1 MLSFQLLNMRI
12 DKKYKKE
19 KYKMDNNF
27 NQMNDKINVNGQMNN
42 NNAGVSS
49 IITEDIKS
57 FNLTRTL
64 IGAAAALVATILATV
79 LWVFITGITGTLI
92 YVLGLAVGFVGI
104 FIYEKITKNVDIFGI
119 IICLVF
125 VLIAIYF
132 GVRYGYIYYLAK
144 ETDMSI
150 KLAKE
155 WFEYA
160 YDAFSEV
167 KSEYVGLMIKSY
179 IFSFGYT
186 VIVFLQKFNVIKKK

>member
-1 MLSFQLLNMRI
+1 MRI

-27 NQMNDKINVNGQMNN
+27 NQMNDQINVNGQMNN

>member
-1 MLSFQLLNMRI
+1 
-12 DKKYKKE
+12 
-19 KYKMDNNF
+19 MDNNF
-27 NQMNDKINVNGQMNN
+27 NQMNDQINVNGQMNN

>member
-1 MLSFQLLNMRI
+1 
-12 DKKYKKE
+12 
-19 KYKMDNNF
+19 MDNNF
-27 NQMNDKINVNGQMNN
+27 NQMNDQINVNGQMNN

-92 YVLGLAVGFVGI
+92 YVFGLAVGFVGI
-104 FIYEKITKNVDIFGI
+104 FIYEKITKKVDIFGI